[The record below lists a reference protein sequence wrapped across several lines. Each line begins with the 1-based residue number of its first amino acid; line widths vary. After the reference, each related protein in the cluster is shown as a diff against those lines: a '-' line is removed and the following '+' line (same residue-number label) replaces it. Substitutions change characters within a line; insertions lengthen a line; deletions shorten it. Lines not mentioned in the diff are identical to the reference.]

1 MVSNFRSPARWRAR
15 FFTCVWL
22 SGGAISMIGR
32 ADEASDAL
40 QRALHGN
47 DFIREEIDPGPYR
60 WTRDG
65 EHLWHRRN
73 IDARHHMFV
82 FIEAK
87 TGRESPA
94 FDPAKLTPALIQA
107 TGNKTLNPDDLP
119 LSFLDYCDAHTIRFY
134 AEGKTWECN
143 LANYDLH
150 SVQNQDVADLFD
162 HPENS
167 ERSGP
172 SMPLEA
178 VNQTNTKVALDWI
191 DPEGARHH
199 YANLAPG
206 GHLTEQTYVGD
217 FWAAYDEGDHFIVG
231 THCPAFP
238 ALFEIKPPKVDSN
251 PLKNLDPSPDGKWGA
266 LLKNNNVWL
275 HSQSGDDFA
284 LSTDGTADDSYE
296 EPLVWSPDSK
306 HLAVFRATT
315 VHDRQVTL
323 IESSPKDQLQP
334 KTVMLD
340 YPKAGD
346 PYPKRN
352 LTIFD
357 LAAKTG
363 KTVPNTLFAD
373 PMELTDLRWRTPDE
387 VTYMDDERGYQH
399 KRLLGATP
407 EGTCRVIIDEA
418 SPQGL
423 DTDTYID
430 YLDQTQELL
439 RLTEL
444 QDGWNHLY
452 LYDYATG
459 RVKNCV
465 TPGAGYVDHIE
476 SVDEEKR
483 QVLFWA
489 CGMESGEDPYLLHL
503 YRVGFDGKGLENLTP
518 GNFTHTARFSPTGEY
533 LLDFGSRIDAA
544 PVITLRS
551 ALHGEKIAEL
561 AQVDLAPLLAT
572 GWRLPEPFVAKGR
585 DGNTDI
591 YGVIWRPSNFDP
603 KRKYPVIENVYA
615 GPQGVYVPKSF
626 EINNDNQRL
635 AQAGFIVVEVDGMG
649 TGHRSRSF
657 EAATYRNLG
666 DAGFPDRMAWIR
678 AAAQKHPEM
687 DLTRVG
693 IFGTSAGGQNALRGI
708 LMWPDFYKACVADCG
723 CHDNRMDK
731 RWWNE
736 RFMGLPV
743 GPWYEEQSN
752 VTQAYRLQGKLL
764 LLVGEMDKNV
774 DPSSTLQ
781 VVNALI
787 KADKQFDF
795 LVMPEQG
802 HGVLGTDYGWEK
814 MVRFFMHHL
823 LNIDPK

>member
-1 MVSNFRSPARWRAR
+1 VATF
-15 FFTCVWL
+15 
-22 SGGAISMIGR
+22 SMTGR
-32 ADEASDAL
+32 ADEAFDAL
-40 QRALHGN
+40 QRALQS
-47 DFIREEIDPGPYR
+47 DDSIRKEIEPGPYL

-73 IDARHHMFV
+73 IDAHHRVFV

-87 TGRESPA
+87 TGRETPA
-94 FDPAKLTPALIQA
+94 FDAARLTRALIEA
-107 TGNKTLNPDDLP
+107 TGDKALNPDDLP
-119 LSFLDYCDAHTIRFY
+119 LSFLDYRDAHTIRFY
-134 AEGKTWECN
+134 AEGKSWECN
-143 LANYDLH
+143 LANYDLRP
-150 SVQNQDVADLFD
+150 VQNQEIAPLVN

-167 ERSGP
+167 EDGGP
-172 SMPLEA
+172 SLPLEV
-178 VNQTNTKVALDWI
+178 VNQTHTKVALDWI
-191 DPEGARHH
+191 DPEGVRHH
-199 YANLAPG
+199 YADLPPG
-206 GHLTEQTYVGD
+206 GHLTEQTYAGH
-217 FWAAYDEGDHFIVG
+217 FWAAYDEGDHFMVG

-238 ALFEIKPPKVDSN
+238 AIFEIKPQKGDRDPFED
-251 PLKNLDPSPDGKWGA
+251 LDVSPDGRYVA
-266 LLKNNNVWL
+266 LLKDNNVWL
-275 HSQSGDDFA
+275 HPRSGSDFA
-284 LSTDGTADDSYE
+284 LSADGTADNSYE
-296 EPLVWSPDSK
+296 EPLVWSPDAK
-306 HLAVFRATT
+306 HLAAFRATA
-315 VHDRQVTL
+315 VRNRQVTL
-323 IESSPKDQLQP
+323 VESSPKDQLQP
-334 KTVMLD
+334 KMVMLD

-346 PYPKRN
+346 PYPKRS

-357 LAAKTG
+357 LAAKSA
-363 KTVPNTLFAD
+363 KTVPNSLFAD

-387 VTYMDDERGYQH
+387 VTFIDSERGYQQN
-399 KRLLGATP
+399 RLLGASP
-407 EGTCRVIIDEA
+407 AGTCRIIIDE
-418 SPQGL
+418 SSGQGL
-423 DTDTYID
+423 DADTYID
-430 YLDQTQELL
+430 YLDQSQELL

-465 TPGAGYVDHIE
+465 TPKAGYVDRIE
-476 SVDEEKR
+476 SVDEDKR

-489 CGMESGEDPYLLHL
+489 CGMEPGEDPYYLHL
-503 YRVGFDGKGLENLTP
+503 YRVGFDGKGMENLTP
-518 GNFTHTARFSPTGEY
+518 GNFTHTARFSPHGEY
-533 LLDFGSRIDAA
+533 LLDFGSRVDAA

-551 ALHGEKIAEL
+551 ALHGEEIAQL
-561 AQVDLAPLLAT
+561 AQVDVAPLLAT
-572 GWRLPEPFVAKGR
+572 GWILPEPFVAKAR
-585 DGNTDI
+585 DGSTDV
-591 YGVIWRPSNFDP
+591 YGVIWRPNHFDP
-603 KRKYPVIENVYA
+603 NRKYPIIENVYA
-615 GPQGVYVPKSF
+615 GPQGAYVPKSF
-626 EINNDNQRL
+626 EIDNDNQRL
-635 AQAGFIVVEVDGMG
+635 AQAGFIVVEADGMG

-657 EAATYRNLG
+657 ETATYRNLG

-708 LMWPDFYKACVADCG
+708 LMWPDFYQACVADCG

-752 VTQAYRLQGKLL
+752 VTQAHRLQGKLL

-787 KADKQFDF
+787 KADKQFDL
-795 LVMPEQG
+795 LVVPGQG
-802 HGVLGTDYGWEK
+802 HGVLGSAYGWEK

-823 LNIDPK
+823 LQLDPK

>member
-1 MVSNFRSPARWRAR
+1 MRQTGTSVRPQLKIVALA
-15 FFTCVWL
+15 WL
-22 SGGAISMIGR
+22 SYASIGANGN
-32 ADEASDAL
+32 ADEAFDAL
-40 QRALHGN
+40 QRALHAN
-47 DFIREEIDPGPYR
+47 EAIRSEIDHGPYQ
-60 WTRDG
+60 WTLDG

-73 IDARHHMFV
+73 IDAHHHVFV

-87 TGRESPA
+87 TGRETSA
-94 FDPAKLTPALIQA
+94 FDGPKLTHALIQA
-107 TGNKTLNPDDLP
+107 TGDKSLTSDDLP

-150 SVQNQDVADLFD
+150 PVQNQDVADLFD

-167 ERSGP
+167 ERSGL

-231 THCPAFP
+231 THCPAFL

-251 PLKNLDPSPDGKWGA
+251 PFKNLDASPDGKWSA

-373 PMELTDLRWRTPDE
+373 PMELTDLRWRTSDE
-387 VTYMDDERGYQH
+387 VTFFDNERGYQH
-399 KRLLGATP
+399 IRLLGASP
-407 EGTCRVIIDEA
+407 KGICRVIIDE
-418 SPQGL
+418 SSQQGL
-423 DTDTYID
+423 DVGTYID
-430 YLDQTQELL
+430 YLDRTQELL

-465 TPGAGYVDHIE
+465 TPEAGYVERIE

-489 CGMESGEDPYLLHL
+489 CGMEQGEDPYYLHL
-503 YRVGFDGKGLENLTP
+503 YRVGFDG
-518 GNFTHTARFSPTGEY
+518 
-533 LLDFGSRIDAA
+533 
-544 PVITLRS
+544 
-551 ALHGEKIAEL
+551 
-561 AQVDLAPLLAT
+561 
-572 GWRLPEPFVAKGR
+572 R
-585 DGNTDI
+585 DG
-591 YGVIWRPSNFDP
+591 
-603 KRKYPVIENVYA
+603 
-615 GPQGVYVPKSF
+615 
-626 EINNDNQRL
+626 
-635 AQAGFIVVEVDGMG
+635 
-649 TGHRSRSF
+649 
-657 EAATYRNLG
+657 
-666 DAGFPDRMAWIR
+666 
-678 AAAQKHPEM
+678 
-687 DLTRVG
+687 
-693 IFGTSAGGQNALRGI
+693 
-708 LMWPDFYKACVADCG
+708 
-723 CHDNRMDK
+723 
-731 RWWNE
+731 
-736 RFMGLPV
+736 
-743 GPWYEEQSN
+743 
-752 VTQAYRLQGKLL
+752 
-764 LLVGEMDKNV
+764 
-774 DPSSTLQ
+774 
-781 VVNALI
+781 
-787 KADKQFDF
+787 
-795 LVMPEQG
+795 
-802 HGVLGTDYGWEK
+802 
-814 MVRFFMHHL
+814 
-823 LNIDPK
+823 